1 MLSEEIL
8 SKLQHIDYWKRS
20 YEEWKV
26 DTWDFFYFKK
36 YPNETKRKSHSALA
50 IELEVLIKY
59 LRPKTRKGRKVLDLK
74 RKLKSGKKD
83 GERENIT
90 HTSFPPTSAKKS
102 NIDEKDNPKKRL
114 KPDHE
119 ASTEVSLTKI
129 IHNILPDLVYLQL
142 RHYKSDSSTISV
154 EQRFP
159 DRISN
164 WVGFKEEVRSWQSEY
179 INKRYKKPVFG
190 SHGRALE
197 DMAGEPDFIVVDEN
211 CKALIP
217 FEYKTIWVLKVPSN
231 KNIVSLYLREKKTR
245 KGKYAG
251 SKDTTVYE
259 PINQIYGYMCANK
272 LCYGVLSTFNQT
284 WFLKR
289 GVKEDQGW
297 LQISDVITNT
307 STDPTLLKSVA
318 YVIFTATSNRYSP
331 FIEKPA
337 MFAVK
342 ELSSDTSDE
351 EQKDDKDLKYK
362 GKNNTSS
369 KGLNVI
375 TRSQSRQALGSLG
388 NILAS

>member
-36 YPNETKRKSHSALA
+36 YPNETKKKLHSALA

-59 LRPKTRKGRKVLDLK
+59 LGPKTRKGQKVLDLK

-119 ASTEVSLTKI
+119 ASTKVSLTKI

-190 SHGRALE
+190 SRTITCEKDIWVAAEINIHDILTPLDRSICFLDGRALE
-197 DMAGEPDFIVVDEN
+197 NMAGEPDFIVV
-211 CKALIP
+211 
-217 FEYKTIWVLKVPSN
+217 LKVPSN
-231 KNIVSLYLREKKTR
+231 NNIVSLYLWEKKTR

-251 SKDTTVYE
+251 PKDTTVYE

-272 LCYGVLSTFNQT
+272 LRYGVLSTFNQT

-297 LQISDVITNT
+297 LQTSDVITNT

-318 YVIFTATSNRYSP
+318 Y
-331 FIEKPA
+331 PA

-362 GKNNTSS
+362 GKKNTPS

-375 TRSQSRQALGSLG
+375 T
-388 NILAS
+388 

>member
-8 SKLQHIDYWKRS
+8 SKLQHIDYWKR
-20 YEEWKV
+20 
-26 DTWDFFYFKK
+26 K
-36 YPNETKRKSHSALA
+36 YPNETKRKSHSARA

-59 LRPKTRKGRKVLDLK
+59 LGPKTRKGRKVLDLK
-74 RKLKSGKKD
+74 RKLKS
-83 GERENIT
+83 ERENIT

-179 INKRYKKPVFG
+179 INKRYKKPTDLD
-190 SHGRALE
+190 GRALE

-211 CKALIP
+211 YKALIP

-272 LCYGVLSTFNQT
+272 LRYGVLSTFNQT

-289 GVKEDQGW
+289 
-297 LQISDVITNT
+297 
-307 STDPTLLKSVA
+307 VA

-362 GKNNTSS
+362 GKKTHLQ
-369 KGLNVI
+369 KG
-375 TRSQSRQALGSLG
+375 
-388 NILAS
+388 